1 MSTFTDRC
9 LKYEIF
15 EGFKN
20 MERNSTDVI
29 IEDKVYKISTDQD
42 ASYVRE
48 LAEYINEK
56 MELLHRQSAYSKQ
69 ANAFRQIIL
78 LMNMADDY
86 CRMKQ
91 QAEEATRKYEQQE
104 AEFYNMKREMVNM
117 QMTIASLK
125 KQLQEKPQ
133 TQAVCPYLQSLAKE
147 TEAKNTQTAQTS
159 QEKKQYPPYGSF
171 ANNAA
176 VHKKK

>member
-1 MSTFTDRC
+1 MV
-9 LKYEIF
+9 
-15 EGFKN
+15 N
-20 MERNSTDVI
+20 MERTNTDVI
-29 IEDKVYKISTDQD
+29 IDDKVYTISTDQD
-42 ASYVRE
+42 ASYVRM

-56 MELLHRQSAYSKQ
+56 MELLHRQPEYSKQ
-69 ANAFRQIIL
+69 PNGIRQML
-78 LMNMADDY
+78 VLMNMADDY

-91 QAEEATRKYEQQE
+91 EAEEAKRKYEQQE

-125 KQLQEKPQ
+125 KQLQEKPK

-147 TEAKNTQTAQTS
+147 TEAKNTQTAQAS

-171 ANNAA
+171 ANSAA
-176 VHKKK
+176 AHKKK